1 MNNAKLPV
9 PIALAL
15 SEDRSHATIT
25 IRGPIGDWWEG
36 REIGQVENE
45 LGWVPATV
53 KNLTLRI
60 TSMGGR
66 LDHGLAIHNALQRH
80 PAHKVAVI
88 EGVAASAATIVA
100 MAADEIHIHAN
111 ASMMTHGVSFADKE
125 GNAVEAPDAERVFN
139 DTIFETYA
147 AKTGKTREA
156 LAEYVAKDTWMTGRE
171 AVAAGFADKL
181 IELASPRAQT
191 ETIAAFALAA
201 GVPAEVIARVQSQ
214 ASAPEIA
221 PPAPEAAADQE
232 TPEADEAPETA
243 PDAAPDATTQP
254 ATFAAQINALAVAA
268 GLGDHV
274 SAWLLDGQITTTAQ
288 AAAAIKEAREVRDL
302 CAFADAADRAPEFI
316 RSRTPLADVRAQL
329 INARADHADLRST
342 DSTRRTTS
350 PSAGNPHNGGNWDA
364 ALAQLKPIRS
374 M

>member
-9 PIALAL
+9 PVALAL

-139 DTIFETYA
+139 DNIFETYA

-201 GVPAEVIARVQSQ
+201 GVPAEVIARVQAQ

-221 PPAPEAAADQE
+221 PPAPEA
-232 TPEADEAPETA
+232 T
-243 PDAAPDATTQP
+243 PDATTQP
-254 ATFAAQINALAVAA
+254 EATFAAQINALAVAA